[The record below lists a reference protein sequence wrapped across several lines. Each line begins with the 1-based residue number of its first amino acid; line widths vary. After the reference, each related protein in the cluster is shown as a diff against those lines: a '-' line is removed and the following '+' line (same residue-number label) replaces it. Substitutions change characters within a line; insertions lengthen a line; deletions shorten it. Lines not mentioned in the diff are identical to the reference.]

1 MKFNGYI
8 GSVIFHH
15 AGLSQSR
22 FDSPSI
28 SIAIE
33 IANAS
38 NRVKLIVSART
49 RRKTVGKKKKRM
61 GRKIQLERSRKKK
74 FHRLSGAIEVIIVLI
89 KKRGEK

>member
-22 FDSPSI
+22 SDSPSI

-38 NRVKLIVSART
+38 NRVKLIVSTRT
-49 RRKTVGKKKKRM
+49 RRKTGGKKKRM

-74 FHRLSGAIEVIIVLI
+74 FHRPSGAIEVIIVLI